1 MSINKKMMRFK
12 VLIFFNFL
20 WSIILYSQ
28 SPKIEG
34 GISLSKY
41 EYRNFL
47 GNQNPNVKT
56 SSGNYFNITIDSLS
70 LFNKKFTWGLSFTQY
85 NATGGNKVQS
95 YQWNTLYTG
104 AYLRKNIASFLD
116 KFKLNAR
123 TGFSTLIYGRQQ
135 IAGRK
140 FNLND
145 SNEFNGIW
153 NQTAI
158 NFEFTPREFS
168 SWDVNFNYSIEKSF
182 KIGSQGEEKLSF
194 LTNFFG
200 ISVRPRRNKKIEQT
214 SSIEKV
220 NNIAIKD
227 SIVVEDPNQTDRLEK
242 EIEIVFQ
249 NSKNISSTISIPL
262 SISVF
267 FDLNSHY
274 VKNSF
279 FPQLQE
285 LVDYMLINEKVN
297 ISINGYADSFTGN
310 NEFNKKLASK
320 RVDSV
325 IKLLVDMGISKDR
338 IKELTFAETKSFGTN
353 FEQLNRRVNIKT
365 IINSNE

>member
-1 MSINKKMMRFK
+1 MSTVKKIMRFK
-12 VLIFFNFL
+12 VLILLNFL
-20 WSIILYSQ
+20 WFFTLYSQ
-28 SPKIEG
+28 TPVIEG

-41 EYRNFL
+41 EYRNVL
-47 GNQNPNVKT
+47 GNQNPNIKT
-56 SSGNYFNITIDSLS
+56 SSGNYFNIVIDSLS

-95 YQWNTLYTG
+95 YQWKTLYTG
-104 AYLRKNIASFLD
+104 AYLRKNIVSFLK

-135 IAGRK
+135 IAGKK
-140 FNLND
+140 FNLNE

-168 SWDVNFNYSIEKSF
+168 SWDVNFNYSIEKSY

-200 ISVRPRRNKKIEQT
+200 ISIRPRRIKKIEKI
-214 SSIEKV
+214 SYNEKI
-220 NNIAIKD
+220 NNIVTKD
-227 SIVVEDPNQTDRLEK
+227 SLVVKDPNQTDTVEK
-242 EIEIVFQ
+242 ETEVVYE
-249 NSKNISSTISIPL
+249 NNKNITSTIFIPL
-262 SISVF
+262 SVSVF
-267 FDLNSHY
+267 FDLNSHN

-285 LVDYMLINEKVN
+285 IVDYMLINEEVN
-297 ISINGYADSFTGN
+297 ISIDGYADSFTGN
-310 NEFNKKLASK
+310 NELNKKLASK

-325 IKLLVDMGISKDR
+325 IKLLVDMGISEDR
-338 IKELTFAETKSFGTN
+338 IKERTFAETKGFGAN